1 MRHHVLAALG
11 AALLVAVPLA
21 ARAQGVAGPDFKEK
35 CQKAAAEKLSLKKK
49 DIKVLGKHKN
59 SDGYMVVDFNATD
72 GRKGACYHE
81 GNGKVYD
88 VKVEGTAAT
97 PATKPAHTSHHGRP
111 SSQTAPGTA
120 TPPATTT
127 PPATK

>member
-1 MRHHVLAALG
+1 MRRHALNHAVVRNALAALA
-11 AALLVAVPLA
+11 AALLLAVPLA
-21 ARAQGVAGPDFKEK
+21 VRAEGGGGPDFKDK

-59 SDGYMVVDFNATD
+59 SEGYMVVDFNVSD

-88 VKVEGTAAT
+88 VKVEGTATKPPAS
-97 PATKPAHTSHHGRP
+97 ATK
-111 SSQTAPGTA
+111 
-120 TPPATTT
+120 
-127 PPATK
+127 KKK

>member
-1 MRHHVLAALG
+1 MRRSSLAAFA
-11 AALLVAVPLA
+11 AALLAVAPFA
-21 ARAQGVAGPDFKEK
+21 AHAADAPGGPDYKEK
-35 CQKAAAEKLSLKKK
+35 CQKAASAKLSLKKK

-72 GRKGACYHE
+72 GRKGACYCE

-97 PATKPAHTSHHGRP
+97 PSAKPAHKPHGRP
-111 SSQTAPGTA
+111 APET
-120 TPPATTT
+120 TPGTTT
-127 PPATK
+127 PTPTPAPATK